1 MGWQTMERVFYGN
14 DEEQFFDVSVNDDS
28 SNKWII
34 LIHGGYWRQKHSKE
48 NVNALFEKLST
59 EGFNVLTIEYRR
71 GEHGWPI
78 PNEDVHAAITKFKQ
92 TNFYDGKQELILI
105 GHSVGGQL
113 TLLNEAEVDRVVAL
127 APVTDVPFTYDKEL
141 GQNAAKEYF
150 GDDKALMQQASPI
163 EKSNLTAPTLIVHGN
178 NDDRVLVE
186 NTYDFACKFKS
197 ANLDL
202 FIFNDLPHMECVN
215 PTHPVFPY
223 LMEWIRE

>member
-1 MGWQTMERVFYGN
+1 MMERVFYGN
-14 DEEQFFDVSVNDDS
+14 EEEQFFEVSVNDET

-48 NVNALFEKLST
+48 NIGELFEKLGT

-71 GEHGWPI
+71 GEHEWPI
-78 PNEDVHAAITKFKQ
+78 PNEDVSAAIAEFKQ
-92 TNFYDGKQELILI
+92 STYYHDEQELILI

-113 TLLNEAEVDRVVAL
+113 ALLNEVAVDRVVAL

-141 GQNAAKEYF
+141 GQNAAKAYF
-150 GDDKALMQQASPI
+150 GDDKALMRQASPI
-163 EKSNLTAPTLIVHGN
+163 EKSNLSAHTLIVHGN

-186 NTYDFACKFKS
+186 NTFDFARKFNHG
-197 ANLDL
+197 NLDL

-215 PTHPVFPY
+215 PAHPVFPY
-223 LMEWIRE
+223 LMEWISE

>member
-1 MGWQTMERVFYGN
+1 MMERVFYGN
-14 DEEQFFDVSVNDDS
+14 EEEQFFEVSVNDET

-48 NVNALFEKLST
+48 NIGELFEKLGT

-71 GEHGWPI
+71 GEHEWPI
-78 PNEDVHAAITKFKQ
+78 PNEDVSAAIAEFKQ
-92 TNFYDGKQELILI
+92 STYYHDGQEFILI

-113 TLLNEAEVDRVVAL
+113 ALLNEAAVDRVVAL

-141 GQNAAKEYF
+141 GQNAAKAYF
-150 GDDKALMQQASPI
+150 GDDKALMRQASPI
-163 EKSNLTAPTLIVHGN
+163 EKSNLSAHTLIVHGN

-186 NTYDFACKFKS
+186 NTFDFAHKFKHS
-197 ANLDL
+197 NLDL

-215 PTHPVFPY
+215 PAHPVFPY
-223 LMEWIRE
+223 LMEWISE